1 MNNKLLRYYNDK
13 ELETDFLL
21 SKILLFDIV
30 ECIKPEDNKNISNHE
45 KLVEAMISIKNK
57 YGTWTDTHKLPVDK
71 GLKDI
76 DIVDCDWLKNLIQI

>member
-21 SKILLFDIV
+21 SMFDIV
-30 ECIKPEDNKNISNHE
+30 ECIKPEYNKNISNPE

>member
-13 ELETDFLL
+13 ELETDILL
-21 SKILLFDIV
+21 SMFDIV